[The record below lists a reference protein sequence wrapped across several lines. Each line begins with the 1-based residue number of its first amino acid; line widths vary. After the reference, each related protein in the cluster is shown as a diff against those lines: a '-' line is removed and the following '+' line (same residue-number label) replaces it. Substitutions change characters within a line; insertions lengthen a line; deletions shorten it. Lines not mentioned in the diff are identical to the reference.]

1 MPDGQP
7 MPGAADPVT
16 GKSPAAAPIGFTLTD
31 GVAHLV
37 LTAPDTFNALTPA
50 HWHAMAAHL
59 EHLLTGAQA
68 RVLVLSAQGKH
79 FCAGLDLSAF
89 ESGLLGDG
97 SAADRIR
104 TVHVIG
110 RMQRMINSLAD
121 LPIPTIAAIQ
131 GACVGGGLDI
141 ASACD
146 IRYGSADAFFCIQE
160 INIGIVADMGTLQRL
175 PKLIPEGVVR
185 EYAYSGR
192 RMPAARAREL
202 GLLNEIFDGHDAC
215 VEAAMTLAREIAA
228 KAPSVVW
235 GSKKA
240 LDYARDH
247 PTADALSQIA
257 LLQAAVWETQ
267 TVQESVR
274 AVRDKRAARHEGLKG
289 FDGFEWQ

>member
-1 MPDGQP
+1 MH
-7 MPGAADPVT
+7 
-16 GKSPAAAPIGFTLTD
+16 PIEFSIED

-37 LTAPDTFNALTPA
+37 LAAPETFNALTPA
-50 HWHAMAAHL
+50 HWQAMAAHL
-59 EHLLTGAQA
+59 ERLLTGADA
-68 RVLVLSAQGKH
+68 RALVLSAQGRH
-79 FCAGLDLSAF
+79 FCAGLDLAAF
-89 ESGLLGDG
+89 EAGLMGEG
-97 SAADRIR
+97 SAAARIR
-104 TVHVIG
+104 TYHVVE
-110 RMQRMINSLAD
+110 RMQRMVNALAD

-141 ASACD
+141 ATACD
-146 IRYGSADAFFCIQE
+146 VRYGSADAFFCIQE

-175 PKLIPEGVVR
+175 PKLIPPGVVR

-202 GLLNEIFDGHDAC
+202 GLLNETFADRDAC
-215 VEAAMTLAREIAA
+215 VAAALALAREIAS

-247 PTADALSQIA
+247 ATADALAQIA
-257 LLQAAVWETQ
+257 LLQAAVWETA

-274 AVRDKRAARHEGLKG
+274 AAREKRTTDYPGLEG
-289 FDGFEWQ
+289 FAGFEWQ